1 MFRKQGMADD
11 RKAASAASQEALQHR
26 VTALE
31 GLVARLRQRA
41 EQCELF
47 FERSVIGILIMDA
60 EGNLVE
66 SNARVRELLGYSREE
81 LQSLS
86 VQDLVHPADRQAV
99 PVDAGPA
106 AACDGRPFSLE
117 RHYRRKDGSWLPVQ
131 VDCSPLDD
139 SGRLFQVTLQDI
151 TARKA
156 AEEARTSALAQARAA
171 SQAKSAFLANMS
183 HEIRT
188 PLNGV
193 MGMLQLLLATRHTA
207 EQDEYLT
214 TAMDAAG
221 ALLRLLSDILDF
233 SNLDAGAMALSD
245 ETFFLS
251 DVLDPVIASFTHEAG
266 IKGLELRCRV
276 AADVPSRLCGDPG
289 RLRQILYNLTGNA
302 IKYTTA
308 GKVGLAVD
316 VCPACGA
323 ATESTLEFAVTDTGI
338 GIPAGKLEHVFDAF
352 SQADASMTRA
362 YGGPGLGLTLARA
375 LAERMGG
382 SIGLSSREGQGTEVR
397 LRLAFRLPPGEDTP
411 CPAAAVPCLVGRRVL
426 VVEDDAV
433 NRLTV
438 RAMLRRLGCEPSMA
452 ENGREGLLR
461 LAREHFDCVL
471 MDMQMPVMDGIAAI
485 RAVRDG
491 SAGARDAGVPILALS
506 AHALEEGRHL
516 ALGAGADGYVVKPVD
531 MTELGRAISAV
542 LPECRDA
549 G

>member
-11 RKAASAASQEALQHR
+11 HKASSAASREALEHR

-31 GLVARLRQRA
+31 TLVARLRQRA
-41 EQCELF
+41 ERSELF
-47 FERSVIGILIMDA
+47 FERSVMGILLIDA
-60 EGNLVE
+60 DGSLIET
-66 SNARVRELLGYSREE
+66 NAHARELLGYTQEE
-81 LQSLS
+81 LQSLHIR
-86 VQDLVHPADRQAV
+86 DLVHPGDQQAV
-99 PVDAGPA
+99 PVDAGPV
-106 AACDGRPFSLE
+106 AACDGRPFSIE
-117 RHYRRKDGSWLPVQ
+117 RRYRRKDGSWLPVQ
-131 VDCSPLDD
+131 ADCSPLDD
-139 SGRLFQVTLQDI
+139 SGRLFQITLQDI

-156 AEEARTSALAQARAA
+156 AEEARNAALAQARAA

-193 MGMLQLLLATRHTA
+193 MGMLQLLLATAHTP

-251 DVLDPVIASFTHEAG
+251 DVLDPVVASFTHEAG
-266 IKGLELRCRV
+266 IKGLRLTCRV
-276 AADVPSRLCGDPG
+276 AADAPVRLCGDPG

-302 IKYTTA
+302 IKYTTT
-308 GKVGLAVD
+308 GSVGLTVDAV
-316 VCPACGA
+316 PACGA
-323 ATESTLEFAVTDTGI
+323 AAETTLEFVVTDTGI
-338 GIPAGKLEHVFDAF
+338 GIPAAQLEHVFDAF
-352 SQADASMTRA
+352 AQADASMTRA
-362 YGGPGLGLTLARA
+362 YGGPGLGLSLARA

-397 LRLAFRLPPGEDTP
+397 LRLPFRLPSGETAS
-411 CPAAAVPCLVGRRVL
+411 CPVAAVPCLSGRRVL

-438 RAMLRRLGCEPSMA
+438 RAMLRRLGCEPAMA

-471 MDMQMPVMDGIAAI
+471 MDMQMPVMDGISAI

-491 SAGARDAGVPILALS
+491 SAGARDARVPILALS
-506 AHALEEGRHL
+506 AHTLEEGRHL

-531 MTELGRAISAV
+531 MAELGRAISAV
-542 LPECRDA
+542 LPACRDV